1 MSNTE
6 NTANWQRTRLKPN
19 EQQMENEELRK
30 QKETEM
36 DMDKIN
42 RKLAWQ
48 EIKWSALEIL
58 IDILLMIVLPAL
70 VSVATTVVM
79 VSILSTL
86 LG

>member
-1 MSNTE
+1 M
-6 NTANWQRTRLKPN
+6 R
-19 EQQMENEELRK
+19 QQMENEELRK

>member
-1 MSNTE
+1 M
-6 NTANWQRTRLKPN
+6 
-19 EQQMENEELRK
+19 RK

-36 DMDKIN
+36 GMDKIN

-58 IDILLMIVLPAL
+58 IDILLMIVMPAI

>member
-1 MSNTE
+1 MI
-6 NTANWQRTRLKPN
+6 AMRQR
-19 EQQMENEELRK
+19 MENEELRK

-70 VSVATTVVM
+70 VSVVTTVVM

>member
-1 MSNTE
+1 
-6 NTANWQRTRLKPN
+6 
-19 EQQMENEELRK
+19 MENEELRK

-58 IDILLMIVLPAL
+58 IDILLMIVLPTL
-70 VSVATTVVM
+70 VSVATSVVTLA
-79 VSILSTL
+79 ILRKTL
-86 LG
+86 G

>member
-1 MSNTE
+1 
-6 NTANWQRTRLKPN
+6 
-19 EQQMENEELRK
+19 MENEELRK

-48 EIKWSALEIL
+48 EIKGSALEIL

-70 VSVATTVVM
+70 VSVVTTVVM

>member
-1 MSNTE
+1 MSNTG
-6 NTANWQRTRLKPN
+6 NTVNWQKRNKMRKIK
-19 EQQMENEELRK
+19 EENE
-30 QKETEM
+30 
-36 DMDKIN
+36 MDKIN

-48 EIKWSALEIL
+48 EIEWSALEIL

-70 VSVATTVVM
+70 VSVATTVAM

>member
-1 MSNTE
+1 MRQIKE
-6 NTANWQRTRLKPN
+6 
-19 EQQMENEELRK
+19 ENEME
-30 QKETEM
+30 
-36 DMDKIN
+36 KIN
-42 RKLAWQ
+42 RKRAWQ
-48 EIKWSALEIL
+48 EFKWMALEIL

>member
-1 MSNTE
+1 
-6 NTANWQRTRLKPN
+6 
-19 EQQMENEELRK
+19 MENEELRK

-42 RKLAWQ
+42 REQAWQ

-70 VSVATTVVM
+70 VSVVTTVVM

>member
-1 MSNTE
+1 
-6 NTANWQRTRLKPN
+6 
-19 EQQMENEELRK
+19 MENEELRK

-48 EIKWSALEIL
+48 EIKWSALEML

-79 VSILSTL
+79 VSIISTL

>member
-1 MSNTE
+1 
-6 NTANWQRTRLKPN
+6 
-19 EQQMENEELRK
+19 
-30 QKETEM
+30 M

-48 EIKWSALEIL
+48 EIKWSAIEIL

-79 VSILSTL
+79 VSIISTL

>member
-1 MSNTE
+1 
-6 NTANWQRTRLKPN
+6 
-19 EQQMENEELRK
+19 MENEELRK

-58 IDILLMIVLPAL
+58 IDILLMIVLPTL
-70 VSVATTVVM
+70 VSVVTTVVM

>member
-1 MSNTE
+1 MRHKE
-6 NTANWQRTRLKPN
+6 VD
-19 EQQMENEELRK
+19 EME
-30 QKETEM
+30 
-36 DMDKIN
+36 KIN

-70 VSVATTVVM
+70 VSVATTVAM

>member
-1 MSNTE
+1 
-6 NTANWQRTRLKPN
+6 
-19 EQQMENEELRK
+19 MENEELRK

-36 DMDKIN
+36 DKIN
-42 RKLAWQ
+42 REQAWQ

-70 VSVATTVVM
+70 VSVVTTVVM